1 MLDVSGISV
10 VYGQHRALSDAAL
23 NVNRGEIVVILGAN
37 GAGKTSLMKAI
48 AGIVPCQPGKHVD
61 LSGHDL
67 SWLAAHKIVEAGLA
81 SVPEGRGIFG
91 DLTVAENL
99 LLGANPKRARSSE
112 PARRQQVLSLFPRLG
127 ERLPQTVRTMSGG
140 EQQMVA
146 IGRALMSNPDVLL
159 LDEPSLGL
167 SPLMVREL
175 FAALR
180 KVRESGVGILMVEQ
194 NAHESLA
201 IADRGYLIENGK
213 IVGSGSASELKS
225 DPAVRRAY
233 LGDLADKSNEHKQS
247 KVLTYNRQE
256 ATPMNQISLLLENKD
271 VQAIDGVTFDR
282 LNPVTGNVAT
292 RAAAAKIADAKRA
305 ADAAAAAFPAWSST
319 GPNQRRMILLKA
331 ADVLASK
338 TPQFVELMAAE
349 TGATAGWAGFN
360 VHLAAGMLREAASM
374 TTQISGEVIPSDK
387 PGCISMAIRQPAGVV
402 LSIAP
407 WNAPVILG
415 VRALALPLACGNTVV
430 LKASE
435 ICPGTHR
442 LIAECLR
449 EAGLPPGVV
458 NVITNAPEDAPDLI
472 EALIS
477 HPAVRR
483 INFTGSTRVG
493 HIIAQT
499 SAKYLK
505 PVLLELGGKAP
516 LIVLDDADIDA
527 AVAAAAFGAF
537 MNQGQICMSTERIVV
552 DQKVADAF
560 VAKFATKAE
569 TLVAGDPGK
578 ANTPLGSLIGTEAAS
593 RIQGL
598 IKDAVGKGAR
608 VVAGGKVDGTLMSA
622 TVVDHVTPA
631 MRIYGEESF
640 GPVVSIVRVN
650 GVDEA
655 VRVANDT
662 EYGLS
667 AAVFGRDIARAFDVA
682 KRIESG
688 ICHVNGPTVHD
699 EAQMPFGGMKA
710 SGYGRFG
717 GKAGIAEFTELRWIT
732 IETGPQ
738 KYPI

>member
-1 MLDVSGISV
+1 MLEVSAVSV
-10 VYGQHRALSDAAL
+10 AYGQHRALSDAAL
-23 NVNRGEIVVILGAN
+23 SVGRGEIVVILGAN

-48 AGIVPCQPGKHVD
+48 AGIVPCLPGKRVTLSGGD
-61 LSGHDL
+61 LSRL
-67 SWLAAHKIVEAGLA
+67 PAHEIVEAGLA

-91 DLTVAENL
+91 ELTVAENL
-99 LLGANPKRARSSE
+99 LLGANPKRARDSE
-112 PARRQQVLSLFPRLG
+112 AARRKQVLSLFPRLN
-127 ERLPQTVRTMSGG
+127 ERLSQTVRTMSGG

-146 IGRALMSNPDVLL
+146 IGRALMSNPDILL

-167 SPLMVREL
+167 SPLLVREL

-180 KVRESGVGILMVEQ
+180 QVRETGVGLLMVEQ
-194 NAHESLA
+194 NARESLA
-201 IADRGYLIENGK
+201 LADRGYLIENGK
-213 IVGSGSASELKS
+213 IVGSGTARALQS

-233 LGDLADKSNEHKQS
+233 LGGIETGAKPETHGGKI
-247 KVLTYNRQE
+247 
-256 ATPMNQISLLLENKD
+256 AMNQINLLLENQD
-271 VQAIDGVTFDR
+271 VEAIDGVTFER
-282 LNPVTGNVAT
+282 LNPMTGEVAT
-292 RAAAAKIADAKRA
+292 RAAAAKIADVKRA
-305 ADAAAAAFPAWSST
+305 ADAAAAAFPAWSAT
-319 GPNQRRMILLKA
+319 GPSQRRMILLKA

-338 TPQFVELMAAE
+338 APQFIELMAVE

-387 PGCISMAIRQPAGVV
+387 PGCIAMAIRQPAGVV

-415 VRALALPLACGNTVV
+415 VRAIALPLACGNTVV

-449 EAGLPPGVV
+449 EAGLPPGVL
-458 NVITNAPEDAPDLI
+458 NVITNALEDAPGLI
-472 EALIS
+472 DALIS

-499 SAKYLK
+499 AAKYLK
-505 PVLLELGGKAP
+505 PALLELGGKAP
-516 LIVLDDADIDA
+516 LLVLDDADLDA

-552 DQKVADAF
+552 DSKVADAF
-560 VAKFATKAE
+560 VAKLAAKAE
-569 TLVAGDPGK
+569 TLVAGDPRKG
-578 ANTPLGSLIGTEAAS
+578 NTALGSLIGVEAAT

-598 IKDAVGKGAR
+598 IQDAIGKGAR

-622 TVVDHVTPA
+622 TVVDNVTSA
-631 MRIYGEESF
+631 MRIYNEESF
-640 GPVVSIVRVN
+640 GPVVSVVRVN

-667 AAVFGRDIARAFDVA
+667 ASVFGRDIARALDVA

-699 EAQMPFGGMKA
+699 EAQMPFGGVKA

-738 KYPI
+738 HYPI